1 MTDKNSDGAAVYTPR
16 FVDSPLHRRDAVHR
30 AVDWISEEFPSAK
43 PAMNYRMVRCDG
55 TLSSDFVVLMENDPS
70 VVEYWEKPASFRWKD
85 DKGKRRNYTPDFAVV
100 LADGRWI
107 AVEVMPMTLVGRTRF
122 LSKAPFIRTAALDAG
137 YDGFE
142 LWTDREISVQPKLAK
157 RLAARRRAH
166 LRRRRGGAPQH
177 ARGRSRTGRPRLR
190 ARPEAALRTRR
201 PGVSRRGAPRRLRR
215 APHGPRRRPAR
226 RPRLRR
232 DSPALKPLHARPRRT
247 RQ

>member
-1 MTDKNSDGAAVYTPR
+1 MMTDKNSDGAAVYTPR

-55 TLSSDFVVLMENDPS
+55 TLSSDFVVLMENDPN
-70 VVEYWEKPASFRWKD
+70 VQEYWEKPASFRWKD

-142 LWTDREISVQPKLAK
+142 LWTDREISVQP
-157 RLAARRRAH
+157 RLANASLLAGARTFVAD
-166 LRRRRGGAPQH
+166 
-177 ARGRSRTGRPRLR
+177 
-190 ARPEAALRTRR
+190 EAALHSMRVVVRELGGR
-201 PGVSRRGAPRRLRR
+201 ACVRDLRRLSGLGDR
-215 APHGPRRRPAR
+215 AFRAVARLVAFGELRMVHDDVLLDDHAFVEIPPR
-226 RPRLRR
+226 
-232 DSPALKPLHARPRRT
+232 
-247 RQ
+247 